1 MGNRKGSLAGVE
13 SPNPSRPGKAVVR
26 LLSRAVRLVVGVLL
40 GAVTAVVDLTYLV
53 WSGLIL
59 VPVWPHPGARRA
71 AVREIQ
77 AGARHLA
84 EVERWRLAA
93 FLDSDNADDYSGRR
107 AVEYLCL
114 RWAVGLLG
122 GFVLLLFVY
131 GAVAGLVWLG
141 EWVAG
146 QSGVLLFGGQ
156 LLLGLIGLFL
166 VTQGLV
172 GLAAL
177 DRRLGRMFFGPS
189 DREALERRI
198 SELAVSRAGIVEAV
212 DAERRRI
219 ERDLHD
225 GLQQRLVALGMLLG
239 RARRSG
245 DPERAGD
252 LLRQAHEESR
262 SALEDL
268 REVAWR
274 VYPAALDNLGLQE
287 ALARVGER
295 AGVPV
300 TIHYRLVEQPPDPV
314 RTAAYFV
321 VSEAVTNAAK
331 HARAG
336 RVVVE
341 VAPGQNAVVVTIDDD
356 GTGGADPSGSG
367 LAGLARRVA
376 ALDGRFRVHSPPG
389 GPTTVVAELP
399 CG

>member
-1 MGNRKGSLAGVE
+1 MEQVRTAHGAAGV
-13 SPNPSRPGKAVVR
+13 GVR
-26 LLSRAVRLVVGVLL
+26 LLGRAVRLVVGVLL
-40 GAVTAVVDLTYLV
+40 GTVTAVVDLTYLL

-59 VPVWPHPGARRA
+59 VPVWPHPGARRSA
-71 AVREIQ
+71 IREIQ

-93 FLDSDNADDYSGRR
+93 FLNSVNSADYTGRR

-122 GFVLLLFVY
+122 GAVLLIFAY
-131 GAVAGLVWLG
+131 GAVAGLVWLA

-146 QSGVLLFGGQ
+146 QSGPLLFAGQ
-156 LLLGLIGLFL
+156 LVLGLIGLFL
-166 VTQGLV
+166 VAQGLL
-172 GLAAL
+172 GMAAL
-177 DRRLGRMFFGPS
+177 DRRLGRLFFGPS
-189 DREALERRI
+189 DRELLERRI

-239 RARRSG
+239 RARRSA
-245 DPERAGD
+245 DPERAGE

-262 SALEDL
+262 SALDDL

-274 VYPAALDNLGLQE
+274 VYPTALDNLGLDE
-287 ALARVGER
+287 ALARVADR
-295 AGVPV
+295 AGMPV
-300 TIHYRLVEQPPDPV
+300 TVHYRLVEQPPARV

-336 RVVVE
+336 RVVVD
-341 VAPGQNAVVVTIDDD
+341 VAPGQNAVVVAIDDD
-356 GTGGADPSGSG
+356 GIGGADPAGSG

-376 ALDGRFRVHSPPG
+376 ALDGTFRVDSPVG
-389 GPTTVVAELP
+389 GPTTIVAEFP